1 MKKRNLKN
9 ATRDATIAIF
19 IILSLF
25 TSISLLAIA
34 TLGELVTT
42 RDIITRVLSVYSRSW
57 ISLTIQLIYSFLSI
71 FHVPIYIF
79 SAR

>member
-57 ISLTIQLIYSFLSI
+57 ISLMI
-71 FHVPIYIF
+71 
-79 SAR
+79 